1 MKRLIG
7 RGGAALL
14 LVWTSVAGARDY
26 FLAPD
31 GNDQGPGS
39 RENPWRSIARAN
51 AVLGPG
57 DRAVFLPGVYAGS
70 ISPARSGEPGN
81 PVTYLAE
88 KPGSVRIEGTM
99 NPLYNEK
106 VLIGIQDRRYLVIDG
121 FSNAGTGAKWLRL
134 DRVHDSVF
142 RNLRFD
148 GTDFHNPI
156 ECRDSHRNRFH
167 NIFTGRV
174 LAAQDGLILNDLWN
188 NFQCSYNVYEK
199 LYITRAGHRPFG
211 IWYDSGHNV
220 IRDCVFDG
228 QWSRGFELFA
238 PQRVLMERCLIVNA
252 FRGTASAM
260 SMAKIFMVDS
270 IFRRNVV
277 LRNGGA
283 PLEARA
289 YQYNDG
295 VTVLPPFGLR
305 GSRIYHNTFFRNLEH
320 ALVFG
325 NGLSPKLPDLTL
337 DNEFKNNIFAENSPG
352 GDGTALRILER
363 LPAGNHIGCNL
374 IWGGPGQPHTVR
386 FYNPAGA
393 VTEALSTAEA
403 EKRYPELFFRNLDV
417 DPLFVDRDR
426 DDLRLRPDS
435 PALDAGEPLTVTV
448 SGGKGRML
456 PVRDAR
462 YFFDG
467 FGIEGESGDLIRIG
481 ENPQLFRV
489 VRADLER
496 NVLELDRELAFSAG
510 EAVTLP
516 YTGKAPDLGA
526 YEAEMETAPRVPVGL
541 CLRPEEGEVLLHCDF
556 EPESRET
563 WFYRFCNTYMPYT
576 VLRVDNETASASG
589 GQSLCIA
596 AAPDT
601 PETGGAYL
609 CAFLE
614 VPFWSPATHPLVSF
628 SYRVP
633 RGVPAGVTLVFFDDT
648 RLGRLEISLG
658 GSPAYRVQDG
668 VENLDL
674 VRLRDD
680 DCWHTATVDLR
691 ELTRRLPGVR
701 MIKQWRFITGGN
713 GRRGD
718 QYWVDDFQIRRAT
731 ADAGTDG
738 D

>member
-1 MKRLIG
+1 MRRVIG

-26 FLAPD
+26 YLAPD
-31 GNDQGPGS
+31 GNDEGPGN

-51 AVLGPG
+51 AALGPG

-70 ISPARSGEPGN
+70 ISPARSGEPGK

-88 KPGSVRIEGTM
+88 KPGSVRIEGTL

-106 VLIGIQDRRYLVIDG
+106 VLIGIQDRRHLVVDG
-121 FSNAGTGAKWLRL
+121 FANAGPGAKWLRL

-156 ECRDSHRNRFH
+156 ECRDSHRNRFR
-167 NIFTGRV
+167 NIYAGRV
-174 LAAQDGLILNDLWN
+174 LATQDGLIQNDLWN
-188 NFQCSYNVYEK
+188 NFQCSYNVYEA

-220 IRDCVFDG
+220 IRDCVFDA

-325 NGLSPKLPDLTL
+325 NGLSPELPDLTL

-363 LPAGNHIGCNL
+363 LPAGNRICRNL

-386 FYNPAGA
+386 FYNPSGA
-393 VTEALSTAEA
+393 VTEALSTPEA
-403 EKRYPELFFRNLDV
+403 EVRYPELFARNLDA
-417 DPLFVDRDR
+417 DPLFVDRER
-426 DDLRLRPDS
+426 DDLRLRPES
-435 PALDAGEPLTVTV
+435 PALDAGEPLTVV
-448 SGGKGRML
+448 ASDGRGRAV

-467 FGIEGESGDLIRIG
+467 FGIAGESGDLIRIG
-481 ENPQLFRV
+481 ADPQCFRV
-489 VRADLER
+489 VRADLVR
-496 NVLELDRELAFSAG
+496 NVLELDRETAFSAG
-510 EAVTLP
+510 EPVNLP

-526 YEAEMETAPRVPVGL
+526 YEAEMETAPQVPSEL

-556 EPESRET
+556 EPENRES
-563 WFYRFCNTYMPYT
+563 WFYRILQHLYALYCSARGQRNRLRLRRAVIVHCGGAGYAGDGRGVPVCVSGSA
-576 VLRVDNETASASG
+576 VLESRRASG
-589 GQSLCIA
+589 GVVRLPHSA
-596 AAPDT
+596 
-601 PETGGAYL
+601 
-609 CAFLE
+609 
-614 VPFWSPATHPLVSF
+614 WSPGG
-628 SYRVP
+628 RD
-633 RGVPAGVTLVFFDDT
+633 AGVLRRRATGTVGDLS
-648 RLGRLEISLG
+648 GRFARI
-658 GSPAYRVQDG
+658 
-668 VENLDL
+668 
-674 VRLRDD
+674 
-680 DCWHTATVDLR
+680 
-691 ELTRRLPGVR
+691 PGA
-701 MIKQWRFITGGN
+701 
-713 GRRGD
+713 GRRGTSGSGAAPGRRLLAYGD
-718 QYWVDDFQIRRAT
+718 GGSARIDAAVARRAPDQT
-731 ADAGTDG
+731 VAFHHRGQRPTRRPVLGGRFSNPAGEG
-738 D
+738 RCRNG